1 MAAKRRTKKQRQQEQ
16 TAKFILWCAGIFAV
30 LLLVAFA
37 IQEVELHPVTGAL
50 LLFVAAAATVLTV
63 ADRRR
68 KAQERHQLADLRSRE
83 IGRYQVM
90 SPREFE
96 HALAFLCTRDGCT
109 NVSVV
114 GGAGDLA
121 ADVLATAPDGRRI
134 LIQAERYQRGNNVGS
149 PDIQKVGG
157 TYQVVHRAQL
167 AAVVTTSGYTRQAR
181 AYAASAGIRL
191 FDEQGLAGWASRT
204 GPAPW
209 H

>member
-1 MAAKRRTKKQRQQEQ
+1 MATKRRTKKQREQEQ
-16 TAKFILWCAGIFAV
+16 VAK
-30 LLLVAFA
+30 LLLGVVGIGVVLILVVAA
-37 IQEVELHPVTGAL
+37 VQEFELHPVAGAL
-50 LLFVAAAATVLTV
+50 LLFTAVAATVLAV

-68 KAQERHQLADLRSRE
+68 KAQERRRLADLRSRE
-83 IGRYQVM
+83 IGRYHVM
-90 SPREFE
+90 NPKEFE

-109 NVSVV
+109 SVTVV

-134 LIQAERYQRGNNVGS
+134 LIQAKRYQRGNNVGS
-149 PDIQKVGG
+149 PDVQKVGG

-167 AAVVTTSGYTRQAR
+167 AAVVTTAGYTAQAR
-181 AYAASAGIRL
+181 AYAATAGIRL
-191 FDEQGLAGWASRT
+191 FDEHALAGWASRT